1 MIVIFL
7 VGNEWKGRMFAMA
20 FSESSHAINNITSE
34 DFRLFLQLVC
44 YSWTPWHEEKNVD
57 NCFSAL
63 VIT

>member
-44 YSWTPWHEEKNVD
+44 YSWTPLARRNKMLTAVLAH
-57 NCFSAL
+57 S
-63 VIT
+63 